1 LKQNAESLTSKF
13 TTKVVVPLQV
23 AKQQRNELQEELQ
36 ESRASLLT
44 IAKDHMLRKKAV
56 LVIEY
61 LIAKK
66 YDKVIELFENTIT
79 SALMDL
85 FDDSY
90 KFKFMLGKRGDSTI
104 ADFGV
109 KTSKYKN
116 YKDVRMTQGTALKE
130 IVSTIMRTVIVKL
143 DNDMPNFIILDE
155 PFGGVKLE
163 RQILAGQFLKKVCKT
178 FGLQYIIVSQ
188 SQEFAESAGDVKDLR
203 EIK

>member
-1 LKQNAESLTSKF
+1 
-13 TTKVVVPLQV
+13 VPLQV

-36 ESRASLLT
+36 ECRASLLT
-44 IAKDHMLRKKAV
+44 ITKDHLLRKKAV